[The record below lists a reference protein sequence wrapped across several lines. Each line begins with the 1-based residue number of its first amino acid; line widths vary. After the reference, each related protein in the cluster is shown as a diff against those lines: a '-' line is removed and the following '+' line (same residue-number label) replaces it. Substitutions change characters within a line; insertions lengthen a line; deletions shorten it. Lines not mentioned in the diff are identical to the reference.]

1 MPSDLIEAA
10 SVQASA
16 ASAGPVLSLS
26 DCPELSPGLAEI
38 TKSLPGRFCKNAES
52 LRVQF
57 RRTTTTPGEHQLR
70 LTHDQNEN
78 VLIEFTRPCEAFRA
92 LGILMGR
99 LESGVALTDHVE
111 SCAFDSLGI
120 MLDVSRNGVLRPQTV
135 EQLLRKFALM
145 GINQVM
151 LYTEDTYEVPGEPQF
166 GYFRGGYTQAELKAI
181 DDYATLFGIE
191 VIPCIQTLGHL
202 EQILQWPAYRHLRD
216 TAGVILAGDAQADA
230 LVKKMITAASAPF
243 RSKRIHIGMD
253 EAHGIGS
260 GQYRFRNGLRA
271 PFGILTEHLQRTT
284 DTCRDL
290 GLTPMI
296 WSDMFF
302 RLGSKTNE
310 YYDLDSVITPEV
322 AAQVPADVQ
331 LVYWDYYHTDR
342 AFYDDWIA
350 RHRAMGKE
358 PLFAAGVWT
367 WGRPW
372 AALPHSIATL
382 RAGMTSA
389 RDNHIREAFLTMW
402 GDDGMECDLFS
413 ALPAIQFFAEQAYA
427 PDEAD
432 ANLDTH
438 FRGSC
443 SGTASAWI
451 EAAALDCLPGSGDPS
466 EVNANPAKWLLWH
479 DPLLNFLEQH
489 IPASAPAHYRAL
501 AARCAE
507 VSGNKSADARLDFV
521 AKLAAI
527 LAVKSSLHLSLRPA
541 YRQSDVSAIRHFVE
555 HVVPGLRREVRELWH
570 LHQRRWHSLYRPFGW
585 EVIERRYGGLLARLE
600 TLENKLARWLDDPA
614 SRIEELDCEPRLLW
628 AEADLATLTLTH
640 RQAATPS
647 YIG

>member
-10 SVQASA
+10 SARTVAT
-16 ASAGPVLSLS
+16 AGPTLSLA
-26 DCPELSPGLAEI
+26 DCPELSAGLAEI
-38 TKSLPGRFCKNAES
+38 VQALPTRFSPGAASVRVEFRRIPALPGER
-52 LRVQF
+52 
-57 RRTTTTPGEHQLR
+57 QLR
-70 LTHDQNEN
+70 LTPYEKGNL
-78 VLIEFTRPCEAFRA
+78 LIEFTRPCEAFRA

-99 LESGVALTDHVE
+99 LESGVALTHHAE
-111 SCAFDSLGI
+111 SCAFESLGI

-135 EQLLRKFALM
+135 EQLIRHFALM

-151 LYTEDTYEVPGEPQF
+151 LYTEDTYEIPGDPQF
-166 GYFRGGYTQAELKAI
+166 GYFRGGYTQAELTEI
-181 DDYATLFGIE
+181 DDYAARFGIE
-191 VIPCIQTLGHL
+191 VVPCIQTLGHL
-202 EQILQWPAYRHLRD
+202 EQVLQWPAYRHLRD
-216 TAGVILAGDAQADA
+216 TAGVLLVGDPEADA
-230 LVKKMITAASAPF
+230 LVRKMIAAASAPF

-260 GQYRFRNGLRA
+260 GQYRFRNGIRA
-271 PFGILTEHLQRTT
+271 PFDILTEHLQRTAA
-284 DTCRDL
+284 TCREL
-290 GLTPMI
+290 GLSPMI

-302 RLGSKTNE
+302 RLGSTTNE
-310 YYDLDSVITPEV
+310 YYDRDSVITPEV

-389 RDNHIREAFLTMW
+389 RENRVREAFLTMW

-427 PDEAD
+427 PDNAD
-432 ANLDTH
+432 AHLDTH

-443 SGTASAWI
+443 LGTASAWI
-451 EAAALDCLPGSGDPS
+451 EASALDCLPGAGDPA

-479 DPLLNFLEQH
+479 DPLLNFLEKH

-501 AARCAE
+501 AARCSE
-507 VSGNKSADARLDFV
+507 VSGNQSADARLDFV
-521 AKLAAI
+521 AKLASV
-527 LAVKSSLHLSLRPA
+527 LAVKSALHLALRPA
-541 YRQSDVSAIRHFVE
+541 YRQGDVAAVRHLATQ
-555 HVVPGLRREVRELWH
+555 VVPALRREVRELWH

-600 TLENKLARWLDDPA
+600 TLETKLARWLDDPA

-628 AEADLATLTLTH
+628 ADADLATLTLTH

-647 YIG
+647 HIG